1 MSSIGTEMLSLCKC
15 PGRALARQLLPASLL
30 LGFALVALGAD
41 ASGGVAQKLKAIP
54 ACPALVAA
62 ANLRHI
68 PLEEIGVISGT
79 NGLQP
84 GDSATV
90 LVTFVQAKKQTQWL
104 LYLEATPPD
113 PSKPAAKPSKF
124 VVSSSFGSPMEFVSR
139 PTPVKL
145 RMFGPFVAAGSSK
158 QPKSEEKEAR
168 FLLNEDFLGLGL
180 DQTAALMYRWSQ
192 TTNFD
197 QAVTSK
203 TLVAMKPTPAE
214 QRALCAT
221 FPALMSYFNIVQST
235 EGLEDLLRK
244 LIESPSLWSLI
255 RHGGVHVDLSF
266 GNGLAASP
274 ADPADWNVPVSA
286 PVYYFPWL
294 LRLNDKPALTITLV
308 TTRPR
313 PPLLI
318 CGGVVG
324 LLAEKIGDEHT
335 YMTLRVV
342 SAKCKAD
349 HQE

>member
-1 MSSIGTEMLSLCKC
+1 MSSIGTGMLSLFKR
-15 PGRALARQLLPASLL
+15 PGRALARQLLPACLL
-30 LGFALVALGAD
+30 LGFALAAQGTDVPG
-41 ASGGVAQKLKAIP
+41 SVGQKLKPIP
-54 ACPALVAA
+54 ACPDLVAA

-68 PLEEIGVISGT
+68 PLEGLDTISGT
-79 NGLQP
+79 NSLKP
-84 GDSATV
+84 GDSASV
-90 LVTFVQAKKQTQWL
+90 LVTFIQAKKRTQWL
-104 LYLEATPPD
+104 LYLEVTTPD

-145 RMFGPFVAAGSSK
+145 RMFGPFAVAGSAK

-168 FLLNEDFLGLGL
+168 FTLNEDFLGLGL

-221 FPALMSYFNIVQST
+221 FPALMSYFNIVQRT

-266 GNGLAASP
+266 GNGLASAP
-274 ADPADWNVPVSA
+274 ADPADWNVPASA

-313 PPLLI
+313 APLLI

-342 SAKCKAD
+342 SAKCKEE
-349 HQE
+349 HEE